1 MARTTLGREM
11 LEIRRAFTA
20 LAAAFERLGPALAD
34 RHAEVVANGNGAE
47 PVRRRVNLSP
57 KQRAALKLQGKY
69 MGTMRGLKPGQRAAI
84 KKLRAEKGIQAA
96 IREAVRL
103 GDQS

>member
-11 LEIRRAFTA
+11 MQIRRAFTA
-20 LAAAFERLGPALAD
+20 LAAAFERLGPALAE
-34 RHAEVVANGNGAE
+34 RQAEVVANGNA
-47 PVRRRVNLSP
+47 PVRRRPRLSP

-69 MGTMRGLKPGQRAAI
+69 MGTMRGLKPGQQAAI
-84 KKLRAEKGIQAA
+84 KKLRAEKGIEAA

-103 GDQS
+103 AG

>member
-1 MARTTLGREM
+1 MVRATLGREI
-11 LEIRRAFTA
+11 LELRRAFTA
-20 LAAAFERLGPALAD
+20 LAVAFDRLGPALAE
-34 RHAEVVANGNGAE
+34 RQVAVAPTNGAA

-84 KKLRAEKGIQAA
+84 KKLRAEEGIEAA
-96 IREAVRL
+96 IREAERL
-103 GDQS
+103 AG